1 MVKETSEY
9 RCLQSQFSVLYN
21 ESLILKAQL
30 DETRA
35 RLNTTRTAR
44 LRQLEHMEVRVC
56 LCVVSVWVL
65 VFVVF
70 LTPPPRHHHC
80 VQNDEVAL
88 QRKVRTEVFQLEDTL
103 AQVRKEYE
111 MLRIEFEQTLAANE
125 QAGDRRVQTPDA
137 SLLLTQ
143 PKRRPPFMA
152 CFLFSCFTPSLRSHQ
167 PGDASPDQHA
177 ANPQPA
183 DEGRGGEIQDQAE
196 RDAGGAQPGS
206 PPPPWRRKMSC
217 GHLSSTV

>member
-1 MVKETSEY
+1 MSQKFAIDKFVVKTFVKLLRFFLNFLFATILWLLSSLSLYSPQAELMSRAEGMVKETSEY

-44 LRQLEHMEVRVC
+44 LRQLEHMEVSCVC
-56 LCVVSVWVL
+56 LCLCRSPSVS
-65 VFVVF
+65 FPSYSYF
-70 LTPPPRHHHC
+70 PPC

-125 QAGDRRVQTPDA
+125 QAGN
-137 SLLLTQ
+137 LT
-143 PKRRPPFMA
+143 
-152 CFLFSCFTPSLRSHQ
+152 
-167 PGDASPDQHA
+167 
-177 ANPQPA
+177 
-183 DEGRGGEIQDQAE
+183 
-196 RDAGGAQPGS
+196 GS
-206 PPPPWRRKMSC
+206 
-217 GHLSSTV
+217 GL

>member
-21 ESLILKAQL
+21 ESLTLKGQL

-44 LRQLEHMEVRVC
+44 LRQLEHMEVKI
-56 LCVVSVWVL
+56 
-65 VFVVF
+65 
-70 LTPPPRHHHC
+70 TPPAPGFTVSLCFPHFLLDLM
-80 VQNDEVAL
+80 QNDEVAL

-125 QAGDRRVQTPDA
+125 QAG
-137 SLLLTQ
+137 
-143 PKRRPPFMA
+143 K
-152 CFLFSCFTPSLRSHQ
+152 
-167 PGDASPDQHA
+167 
-177 ANPQPA
+177 
-183 DEGRGGEIQDQAE
+183 
-196 RDAGGAQPGS
+196 
-206 PPPPWRRKMSC
+206 
-217 GHLSSTV
+217 

>member
-21 ESLILKAQL
+21 ESLTLKGQL

-44 LRQLEHMEVRVC
+44 LRQLEHMEVKPQ
-56 LCVVSVWVL
+56 
-65 VFVVF
+65 
-70 LTPPPRHHHC
+70 PPPPHPRFTVSLCFSHFLPDLM
-80 VQNDEVAL
+80 QNDEVAL

-125 QAGDRRVQTPDA
+125 QAG
-137 SLLLTQ
+137 
-143 PKRRPPFMA
+143 K
-152 CFLFSCFTPSLRSHQ
+152 
-167 PGDASPDQHA
+167 
-177 ANPQPA
+177 
-183 DEGRGGEIQDQAE
+183 
-196 RDAGGAQPGS
+196 
-206 PPPPWRRKMSC
+206 
-217 GHLSSTV
+217 

>member
-56 LCVVSVWVL
+56 LVCCVCLGFSPRL
-65 VFVVF
+65 ICN
-70 LTPPPRHHHC
+70 PPHPHHHHHC

-125 QAGDRRVQTPDA
+125 QAGDWRVQPGMED
-137 SLLLTQ
+137 Q
-143 PKRRPPFMA
+143 MH
-152 CFLFSCFTPSLRSHQ
+152 LFCRH
-167 PGDASPDQHA
+167 GD
-177 ANPQPA
+177 
-183 DEGRGGEIQDQAE
+183 
-196 RDAGGAQPGS
+196 
-206 PPPPWRRKMSC
+206 
-217 GHLSSTV
+217 